1 MIMPRCL
8 LSRIF
13 EKHHALKMLK
23 HLWNIIMQG
32 KWQVSSTTANSIFF
46 IIWNYIFFLYI
57 SIQRKQ
63 YPYSFQKRLTNIY
76 FASMRKIW
84 FLPYPCTNCQTVLNR
99 QKYFYRN
106 MPFLE
111 NYNSLFVES
120 RKYYEDISKVCNMW
134 WN

>member
-1 MIMPRCL
+1 MFAITN
-8 LSRIF
+8 
-13 EKHHALKMLK
+13 
-23 HLWNIIMQG
+23 LWKTSCFKNVKTFMKYNYAREMASFIY
-32 KWQVSSTTANSIFF
+32 NSQFNFF

-76 FASMRKIW
+76 FASMRKIR

-120 RKYYEDISKVCNMW
+120 RKYYEDISKVCNIW
-134 WN
+134 LFNLFFL